1 MYIGLD
7 VGGTYVKA
15 AQIGTD
21 GTIGEHRHLPTAA
34 GSSDALLDQ
43 LAGVVGA
50 LRTSETAGV
59 GVGVPGI
66 VDRAGRVRVSPNL
79 HVLDRQ
85 EVGEELRRRTGL
97 DVFVENDANA
107 AALAECW
114 TGAGVGTQ
122 DMLLVT
128 LGTGVGGGVV
138 IGGRVWSGHSGYAG
152 EIGHIQVQED
162 GVPCGCGARGHL
174 ETFAGVAGWGRLA
187 QEALASGRPSALRN
201 AEVLDPKAVATAAA
215 DGDVVALEVIEEVT
229 RALGIGIAAALLL
242 MNVERVVIG
251 GGVSK
256 AGALLLEPLVR
267 HVRKRIFADL
277 FRPEMLSLALLGNDA
292 GVIGAARVAMIQ
304 AGVPVP

>member
-15 AQIGTD
+15 AQIGMD
-21 GTIGEHRHLPTAA
+21 GTVGEHRHLPTAC
-34 GSSDALLDQ
+34 GSIDALLDQ
-43 LAGVVGA
+43 LAGVIST

-59 GVGVPGI
+59 GAGVPGI
-66 VDRAGRVRVSPNL
+66 VDRSGRVRVSPNL
-79 HVLDRQ
+79 HILDGQ
-85 EVGEELRRRTGL
+85 GIGDELRRRTGL

-114 TGAGVGTQ
+114 MGAGAGTA

-138 IGGRVWSGHSGYAG
+138 IGGRVWSGHAGYAG
-152 EIGHIQVQED
+152 EIGHIQVDEH
-162 GVPCGCGARGHL
+162 GVACGCGGRGHV

-187 QEALASGRPSALRN
+187 QEALASGRPSVLRD
-201 AEVLDPKAVATAAA
+201 AELLDPKAVATAAA
-215 DGDVVALEVIEEVT
+215 DGDAVALEVIEEVT

-242 MNVERVVIG
+242 MNVERVVVG

-256 AGALLLEPLVR
+256 AGELLLEPLAR

-277 FRPEMLSLALLGNDA
+277 FRPDMLRLALLGNDA
-292 GVIGAARVAMIQ
+292 GVIGAARVAMLE
-304 AGVPVP
+304 AGAREL